1 MITVLIA
8 DDHALLRDMLSRRLD
23 DEADIA
29 VLAAV
34 PSTDEAIEAG
44 RSLRPDVVIIDIDIT
59 GVSAFEAAKTIQQT
73 SLHTRVIFLSAYVND
88 GYIQRAL
95 EVEASGY
102 LAKSE
107 KPEAV
112 VQAVRSVAS
121 GFTCF
126 SPEVRSRLVVTEDG
140 AQLVDRLRTRG
151 QLLTD
156 REREVLVCLAR
167 GMSKKEVARTLGISV
182 KTVDAHAAH
191 VMAKLDVH
199 DRVKLARYAV
209 REGLINP

>member
-1 MITVLIA
+1 
-8 DDHALLRDMLSRRLD
+8 MLSRRLN

-34 PSTDEAIEAG
+34 PSTGEAIEAG

-59 GVSAFEAAKTIQQT
+59 GVSAFEAAKTIQQ
-73 SLHTRVIFLSAYVND
+73 SSQHTRVIFLSAYVND

-95 EVEASGY
+95 QVEASGY

-112 VQAVRSVAS
+112 VRAVRSVAS

-140 AQLVDRLRTRG
+140 ARLVDRVRTRG

-182 KTVDAHAAH
+182 KTVDAHTAH
-191 VMAKLDVH
+191 VMDKLDVH
-199 DRVKLARYAV
+199 DRVKLARYAL

>member
-8 DDHALLRDMLSRRLD
+8 DDHALLCDMLSRRLD
-23 DEADIA
+23 DEPDIA
-29 VLAAV
+29 VVAAV
-34 PSTDEAIEAG
+34 PSTDQAIVAG
-44 RSLRPDVVIIDIDIT
+44 RSLRPDVAIIDIDIA
-59 GVSAFEAAKTIQQT
+59 GVSAFEAAKLIQLE
-73 SLHTRVIFLSAYVND
+73 SLHTRVIFLSAYVSD
-88 GYIQRAL
+88 GYIERAL

-112 VQAVRSVAS
+112 VRAVRSVAS

-140 AQLVDRLRTRG
+140 VRLADRARTRA
-151 QLLTD
+151 QLLTH
-156 REREVLVCLAR
+156 REREVLICLAR
-167 GMSKKEVARTLGISV
+167 GMSKKEVARLLDISV

-191 VMAKLDVH
+191 VMDKLDVH